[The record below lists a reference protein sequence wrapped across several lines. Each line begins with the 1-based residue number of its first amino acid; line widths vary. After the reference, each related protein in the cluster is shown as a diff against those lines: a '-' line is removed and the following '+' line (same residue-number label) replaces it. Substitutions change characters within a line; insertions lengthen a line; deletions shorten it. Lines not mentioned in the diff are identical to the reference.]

1 MISRLVVWS
10 KLLVLFELAS
20 SIVGGVVFVY
30 GFYVL
35 LVERSQV
42 PQCSL
47 EMLNNQN
54 ELLVSQLPQITVEVT
69 GAVNH
74 PGVWQFDRT
83 SRVGEALKQAGG
95 FSVQADAEFIAKNL
109 NLASL
114 LKDGD
119 KIYVPFIWEKDLKVE
134 NQLGAETKNLISINQ
149 ASLKELVSLPGIGE
163 SRAQAIIENRPYLQ
177 LDDLVTK
184 AGISHSIFNE
194 LKAAISL

>member
-1 MISRLVVWS
+1 M
-10 KLLVLFELAS
+10 
-20 SIVGGVVFVY
+20 GGVVIVY

-35 LVERSQV
+35 LVEQSQV

-74 PGVWQFDRT
+74 PGVWQLDRT

-95 FSVQADAEFIAKNL
+95 FSVQADTEFIAKNL
-109 NLASL
+109 NLALS

-119 KIYVPFIWEKDLKVE
+119 KIYVPFIWEKDLKAE
-134 NQLGAETKNLISINQ
+134 NQLGVETKNLVSINQ
-149 ASLKELVSLPGIGE
+149 ASLKELISLPGIGE
-163 SRAQAIIENRPYLQ
+163 SRGQAIIENRPYLQ

-184 AGISHSIFNE
+184 AGISNSIFNE

>member
-1 MISRLVVWS
+1 MSSRLVVWS
-10 KLLVLFELAS
+10 KLLVLFELTS
-20 SIVGGVVFVY
+20 SIMGGVVIVY

-35 LVERSQV
+35 LVEQSQV

-95 FSVQADAEFIAKNL
+95 FSVQADTEFIAKNL
-109 NLASL
+109 NLALS

-119 KIYVPFIWEKDLKVE
+119 KIYVPFIWEKDLKAE
-134 NQLGAETKNLISINQ
+134 NQLGVETKNLVSINQ
-149 ASLKELVSLPGIGE
+149 ASLKELISLPGIGE
-163 SRAQAIIENRPYLQ
+163 SRGQAIIENRPYLQ

-184 AGISHSIFNE
+184 AGISNSIFNE